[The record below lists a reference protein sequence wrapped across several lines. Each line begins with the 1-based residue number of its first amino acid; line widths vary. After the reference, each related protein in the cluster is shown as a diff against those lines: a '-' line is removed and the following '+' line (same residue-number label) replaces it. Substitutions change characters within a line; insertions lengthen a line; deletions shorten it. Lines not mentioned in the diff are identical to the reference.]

1 VEETARVL
9 SAPEMTASVVPAPTM
24 GPAPAETAALEPA
37 PPDAAVAADPTGMD
51 LAGAPAE
58 LFAAHANGT
67 AT

>member
-1 VEETARVL
+1 MEETARVL
-9 SAPEMTASVVPAPTM
+9 SAPELTASVVPAPTA

-37 PPDAAVAADPTGMD
+37 PPDGAAVADATGMD
-51 LAGAPAE
+51 LARAPAE